1 MFGCLGQLLELQN
14 KSSSGSSTQA
24 GSSVGKTAAD
34 SQNSNR
40 TTGPAPSTGLK
51 DSGSRKREEAD
62 NGSEDDVM
70 SDGSDTNSS
79 SEAVSEEP
87 EEETEAEHQK
97 MLHKDRHDT
106 HTAQHELGDWIND
119 DDDDATLHAGKGAHL
134 ERLVGDLKLM
144 LSKPWGFQAGNGSR
158 AGR

>member
-1 MFGCLGQLLELQN
+1 MCAMFGCLGQLLELQN

-24 GSSVGKTAAD
+24 ASSIGKTAAD
-34 SQNSNR
+34 SHNRNR

-51 DSGSRKREEAD
+51 DTGSRKREEAD

-70 SDGSDTNSS
+70 SDGSDTNSG

-106 HTAQHELGDWIND
+106 HTALHEFGDCD
-119 DDDDATLHAGKGAHL
+119 HDTAMLHAGKGADL

-144 LSKPWGFQAGNGSR
+144 LSKPLAFQAGIDSR